1 MTPVDLLLWR
11 AMVVAAQTRRT
22 SYPPIRWQVRIRLL
36 RAALR
41 RIMAIPAAGARTV
54 SRRDIGM
61 ARKRETRT

>member
-36 RAALR
+36 RAALQSVV
-41 RIMAIPAAGARTV
+41 AIPAAGARTV
-54 SRRDIGM
+54 SRRDMGL
-61 ARKRETRT
+61 ARKRETST